1 MTSQPVRYME
11 RSRSYYEAQGFDAP
25 YVWAHF
31 DDVPFQPLGRSLADS
46 TLALL
51 TTSSLVDRAAS
62 DRRQVASG
70 ISANP
75 PERLYANDL
84 AWDKRATHLDDRSS
98 YFPIDQLNALVSEG
112 RIGRLAERFHCVP
125 TEYSQ
130 RRTMTTDAPELLR
143 RCREDGAYAALLVP
157 L

>member
-11 RSRSYYEAQGFDAP
+11 RSRSYYEAQGFDTP

-31 DDVPFQPLGRSLADS
+31 DAVPFQPLGRSLADS

-51 TTSSLVDRAAS
+51 TTSSLIDRAAS
-62 DRRQVASG
+62 DRREVASG
-70 ISANP
+70 FTANP
-75 PERLYANDL
+75 PEHLYANDL

-143 RCREDGAYAALLVP
+143 RCREDGADAALLVP